1 MRIDAMLACFGLSVL
16 AVVLLRGRAR
26 RLLFAVS
33 GGMLIALLSGFISGF
48 LAELVRYDAMAAV
61 LYISPAVEEALKL
74 VLFLLLLFVYQ
85 PDDAALPSLRPALAR
100 GLP

>member
-61 LYISPAVEEALKL
+61 LYISPAGSK
-74 VLFLLLLFVYQ
+74 
-85 PDDAALPSLRPALAR
+85 
-100 GLP
+100 